1 MDRPTTK
8 RRSSSVVKHRQPF
21 WGGDDQKWQA
31 NINATR
37 RSNHLSDGNTVDNL
51 DNFSYDESHVKQ
63 WQMPD
68 GLAERLPDTLLANVR
83 DWQKGGAALC
93 TALDRI
99 YRTHKS
105 AVTHAYP
112 EKSDSQFSRRAS
124 DQAIAGADTP
134 RTTASMAP
142 SPMSSGLKPLVL
154 AESAPPKLSIN
165 TAMGM
170 ETPPFSPAFSPV
182 DSAGC
187 GTPYSYTSSGA
198 SLPDLCR
205 IDSQLLPL
213 DTDQANVPVPPG
225 FDAMRWDYYLG
236 KFDNE
241 LKDLKTRANAFNG
254 YRHHVKVLCIE
265 LAQELKPEIKL
276 AMMDFTKW
284 WESMQPKVSEIVRRA
299 KAVVAPKLVDV
310 TMDVEEARAAVQAGR
325 AAAGTG
331 GMNGVVS

>member
-1 MDRPTTK
+1 MGRPTTK

-31 NINATR
+31 NINAMR

-68 GLAERLPDTLLANVR
+68 GLADRLPDTFLANVR

-99 YRTHKS
+99 NKTYKS
-105 AVTHAYP
+105 AVTYAYP
-112 EKSDSQFSRRAS
+112 DNPSSPFSRHPS
-124 DQAIAGADTP
+124 SQAIAGADTP

-142 SPMSSGLKPLVL
+142 SPMSTGLKPLVL
-154 AESAPPKLSIN
+154 TESAPPKLSIN
-165 TAMGM
+165 TTVGM

-205 IDSQLLPL
+205 VDSQLLPL
-213 DTDQANVPVPPG
+213 DPEQAKTPVSPG
-225 FDAMRWDYYLG
+225 FDAMQWDYYLG
-236 KFDNE
+236 KFDNQ
-241 LKDLKTRANAFNG
+241 LKDLKTRASGFKG
-254 YRHHVKVLCIE
+254 YGHHIKVLCIE
-265 LAQELKPEIKL
+265 LSQELKPEIKL
-276 AMMDFTKW
+276 AMIDFVKW
-284 WESMQPKVSEIVRRA
+284 WESMQPKVSQILERA
-299 KAVVAPKLVDV
+299 KVVKAPKLADV
-310 TMDVEEARAAVQAGR
+310 TMDVEKARAAAQVG
-325 AAAGTG
+325 AAG
-331 GMNGVVS
+331 